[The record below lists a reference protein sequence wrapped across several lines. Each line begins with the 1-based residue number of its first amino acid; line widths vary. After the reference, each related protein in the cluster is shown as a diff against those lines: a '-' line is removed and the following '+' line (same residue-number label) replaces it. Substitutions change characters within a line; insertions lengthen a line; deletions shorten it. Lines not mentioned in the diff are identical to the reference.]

1 MFGSVVRQVRW
12 PRNSASNASA
22 RTEPVWNIGGDNPT
36 AIDEALDMIFRGND
50 FSAEGCQLAAIVE
63 QRKPAAAPATAPAT
77 PLTTPG
83 SALEAMELL
92 DEAAE
97 EYPDEDDEGC

>member
-63 QRKPAAAPATAPAT
+63 QRKPAAAPTIPAT

-83 SALEAMELL
+83 SALEVMEFL
-92 DEAAE
+92 DDDAD